1 MICALP
7 AVYELRS
14 YPRKPPKGRGKA
26 EFQAILKLAAV
37 QEDSVMDTLI
47 AETPAGDVPGVAA
60 EPSSVPAGWSWF
72 VAAVLAAFY
81 LAASLYISSH
91 RLLWFDEVFTVHM
104 ARLPNWKTLIVAL
117 GHGVDSLP
125 PPYYMVVGSFGK
137 IFGHSEL
144 AVRLPSTLAMVA
156 TLLVVFDCARR
167 LTDGLHGLIA
177 LALASGPLAGEGFEA
192 RSYAIYIMLAALAL
206 WVWVK
211 GEQTGKKS
219 ALLFGTVLCLAV
231 CFHYYAA
238 LLLVPF
244 ILYELLSWKPWQR
257 PSTRL
262 MAGAI
267 GIVLPAVLFSPL
279 ITSFSRQF
287 SRGFWSRPSFSQLI
301 NVYSDIFEGGL
312 LFLALIALWMVL
324 VDRKPG
330 TVAIPAMPSGE
341 VVGWLFLA
349 IPLAGFLAAEIKTN
363 AFAVRYF
370 LAIVPG
376 VAVAFASCVWRQFR
390 NVPLVSA
397 GVFLLFASWGV
408 AKEFHT
414 VRHPDSVETPET
426 RQILAME
433 DNLNSDGTR
442 FLVFSDAF
450 HFLEVQYYSKHP
462 EQCVLLLPDDFDH
475 QANSR
480 RSTPDP
486 YIHQRVELLLS
497 QYFPLRIWRTDVL
510 RANAQRAIL
519 IDPTPAA
526 LDSIKRAGLQ
536 VLKYAPKPVPVMY
549 LKEASPAPAL

>member
-1 MICALP
+1 MSTLTHEALKSASSTRVESP
-7 AVYELRS
+7 LTRHAQWS
-14 YPRKPPKGRGKA
+14 
-26 EFQAILKLAAV
+26 LAP
-37 QEDSVMDTLI
+37 L
-47 AETPAGDVPGVAA
+47 
-60 EPSSVPAGWSWF
+60 
-72 VAAVLAAFY
+72 AVLALFY
-81 LAASLYISSH
+81 LAASLYIASH

-104 ARLPNWKTLIVAL
+104 ARLPNWRTLILAL

-125 PPYYMVVGSFGK
+125 PPYYMVVGAFGRV
-137 IFGHSEL
+137 FGHSAL

-156 TLLVVFDCARR
+156 TLLVIFDCARR

-177 LALASGPLAGEGFEA
+177 MALASGPLAGEGFEA
-192 RSYAIYIMLAALAL
+192 RSYAIYIMFAALAL
-206 WVWVK
+206 WVWVW

-244 ILYELLSWKPWQR
+244 ILCELLSGKPWQR

-262 MAGAI
+262 MAGVI
-267 GIVLPAVLFSPL
+267 GVVLPALLFSPL

-301 NVYSDIFEGGL
+301 NIYSEIFEGGL

-324 VDRKPG
+324 VDRKPAAAA
-330 TVAIPAMPSGE
+330 TPAMPSGE

-349 IPLAGFLAAEIKTN
+349 IPLAGFLVAEIKTN

-414 VRHPDSVETPET
+414 VRHPDSVETPGT
-426 RQILAME
+426 RQMLAME
-433 DNLNSDGTR
+433 DTLNSDGTH

-462 EQCVLLLPDDFDH
+462 EQCVLLLPDDFDR
-475 QANSR
+475 QASSR

-486 YIHQRVELLLS
+486 YMHQRVELLLS
-497 QYFPLRIWRTDVL
+497 QYSPLRIWRTDVL
-510 RANAQRAIL
+510 RMNAQRAIL
-519 IDPTPAA
+519 IDPTPEA

-536 VLKYAPKPVPVMY
+536 VVGHASKPVPVMY
-549 LKEASPAPAL
+549 LRGAYPAPAL

>member
-1 MICALP
+1 MATLATETPLNRLP
-7 AVYELRS
+7 VT
-14 YPRKPPKGRGKA
+14 
-26 EFQAILKLAAV
+26 AAV
-37 QEDSVMDTLI
+37 
-47 AETPAGDVPGVAA
+47 G
-60 EPSSVPAGWSWF
+60 PSPVSAGWSWF
-72 VAAVLAAFY
+72 VAAGLAISY

-104 ARLPNWKTLIVAL
+104 ARLPNWSTLIIAL

-125 PPYYMVVGSFGK
+125 PPYYLVVGSFGK
-137 IFGHSEL
+137 VFGHSEL

-156 TLLVVFDCARR
+156 TLLIVFDCARR

-192 RSYAIYIMLAALAL
+192 RSYAIYVMFAAIAL
-206 WVWVK
+206 WIWIW

-244 ILYELLSWKPWQR
+244 VLFELISWKPWQR
-257 PSTRL
+257 PSTRI
-262 MAGAI
+262 MAGAV
-267 GIVLPAVLFSPL
+267 GVVLPALFFSPL

-301 NVYSDIFEGGL
+301 NIYSEIFEGGL

-324 VDRKPG
+324 VDRKPA
-330 TVAIPAMPSGE
+330 TVAVPAMPSGE

-349 IPLAGFLAAEIKTN
+349 IPLAGFLAAEVMTN

-370 LAIVPG
+370 LAVVPG
-376 VAVAFASCVWRQFR
+376 VAVACASCMWRQFR
-390 NVPLVSA
+390 NLPLLSA
-397 GVFLLFASWGV
+397 GIFLLFASWGV
-408 AKEFHT
+408 AKEFDI
-414 VRHPDSVETPET
+414 VRHPESVETPET
-426 RQILAME
+426 RQMLGME
-433 DNLNSDGTR
+433 DDLNRDGTH

-462 EQCVLLLPDDFDH
+462 EQCALLLPDDFDQ
-475 QANSR
+475 QASSQ

-486 YIHQRVELLLS
+486 YMHQRVEVLLS
-497 QYFPLRIWRTDVL
+497 KYYPLKIWRTDVL
-510 RANAQRAIL
+510 RANAQRAIV
-519 IDPTPAA
+519 IDPTPEV
-526 LDSIKRAGLQ
+526 LDTIKRAGLQ
-536 VLKYAPKPVPVMY
+536 ITKHASKPVPVLY
-549 LKEASPAPAL
+549 FKEASPAPAL

>member
-1 MICALP
+1 
-7 AVYELRS
+7 
-14 YPRKPPKGRGKA
+14 
-26 EFQAILKLAAV
+26 
-37 QEDSVMDTLI
+37 MDTLI
-47 AETPAGDVPGVAA
+47 AETPAGDFTAVAA
-60 EPSSVPAGWSWF
+60 EPSPVPAGWSWF
-72 VAAVLAAFY
+72 VAAALAAFY

-104 ARLPNWKTLIVAL
+104 ARLPNWRTLIVAL
-117 GHGVDSLP
+117 RHGVDSLP

-137 IFGHSEL
+137 VIGHSEL

-156 TLLVVFDCARR
+156 TLLIVFDCARR

-192 RSYAIYIMLAALAL
+192 RSYAIYIMFAALAL
-206 WVWVK
+206 WVWVW
-211 GEQTGKKS
+211 GEQAGKKS

-244 ILYELLSWKPWQR
+244 VLHELLSWKPWQR

-267 GIVLPAVLFSPL
+267 GIVLPALLFFPL
-279 ITSFSRQF
+279 IMSFSRQF

-301 NVYSDIFEGGL
+301 NSYSEIFEGGL

-330 TVAIPAMPSGE
+330 MVAIPAMPSGE

-349 IPLAGFLAAEIKTN
+349 IPLAGFFVAEIKTN

-414 VRHPDSVETPET
+414 VRHPESVETPGT
-426 RQILAME
+426 RQMLAME
-433 DNLNSDGTR
+433 DTLNSDGTH
-442 FLVFSDAF
+442 FIVFSDAF
-450 HFLEVQYYSKHP
+450 HFLEVEYYSKHP
-462 EQCVLLLPDDFDH
+462 EQCALLLPDDFNQ
-475 QANSR
+475 QASSR

-486 YIHQRVELLLS
+486 YMHQRVELLLS
-497 QYFPLRIWRTDVL
+497 KYYPLTIWRTDVL
-510 RANAQRAIL
+510 RANTQRAIL
-519 IDPTPAA
+519 IDPTPEA
-526 LDSIKRAGLQ
+526 LDTIKRAGLH
-536 VLKYAPKPVPVMY
+536 VVEHAAKPVPVMY
-549 LKEASPAPAL
+549 LERAYPPPTL